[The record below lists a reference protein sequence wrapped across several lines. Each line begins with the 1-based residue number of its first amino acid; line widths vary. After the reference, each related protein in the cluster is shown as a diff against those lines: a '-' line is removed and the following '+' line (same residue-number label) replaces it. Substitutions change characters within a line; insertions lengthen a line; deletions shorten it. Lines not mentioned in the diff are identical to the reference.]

1 MRWLDGITDSM
12 DMNLGKLWE
21 ILRDRDAWHAAV
33 HGLQRVRHDL
43 STEQQ
48 RPSFSGSF
56 CNHLLL
62 HCCLG
67 NPMDLGAYEAIVHGV
82 AKSRTL
88 LSIHAPPSA
97 AELGELLVPS
107 SAYAKLHP

>member
-1 MRWLDGITDSM
+1 
-12 DMNLGKLWE
+12 
-21 ILRDRDAWHAAV
+21 
-33 HGLQRVRHDL
+33 
-43 STEQQ
+43 
-48 RPSFSGSF
+48 
-56 CNHLLL
+56 
-62 HCCLG
+62 
-67 NPMDLGAYEAIVHGV
+67 MDLGAYEAIVHGV